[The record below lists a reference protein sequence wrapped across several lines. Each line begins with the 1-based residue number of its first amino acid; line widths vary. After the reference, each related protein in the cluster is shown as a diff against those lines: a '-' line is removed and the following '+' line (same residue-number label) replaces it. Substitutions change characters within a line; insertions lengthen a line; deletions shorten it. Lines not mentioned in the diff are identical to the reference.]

1 MDPVL
6 RFLANHWLPA
16 SLFMLAFG
24 LATWWFALRRRLIL
38 SAPLL
43 LAAVGLAVF
52 ALGGTALTA
61 NDLANWLAVSAILFL
76 LLLILVL
83 VTTTWW
89 SAPLGYLAGACLLVG
104 LGGITLDPLQQGVR
118 ESWRFLRGLEPLQPA
133 WLILLLLVPV
143 IIWMSYRSL
152 AGLGPVRRW
161 VAIGLRCSL
170 IVLLTLALAETQGRM
185 PHENVTVLFLWDRSL
200 SVPDDEGGRVLRFI
214 NEAVEKRGPGHER
227 DRSGL
232 IVFGRQARVELPPS
246 DAPRFGLKDVVSV
259 VDKEHT
265 DVGAAIKLALATFP
279 EGSGKRIVLLSD
291 GNANRGNAEEQARQA
306 RRNGVQIDVVPL
318 AVGRRNDSDVLVQSV
333 EAPQTTEKGARLPI
347 RVVLRSHHPQTVLG
361 RLEVWETSQ
370 ERLVLRRDPV
380 PVEPLPGQPG
390 AEVKVI
396 LSAKG
401 QAVRRVL
408 EVRLR
413 QGLNT
418 FYFDQPISEKD
429 ESYSY
434 EARFEPIGVLNDRG
448 EKIQDGLP
456 GDRVQN
462 NSATAPVIARGHRSV
477 LLVES
482 EKGEHDPLVRQLA
495 KDPSLKV
502 SAVEVG
508 ALPQQPAELALV
520 LSKFDGVIL
529 ANVPADRLTE
539 EQQEI
544 LRSNTHD
551 QGAGLV
557 MIGGPNGFGA
567 GGWQGTKVEQALP
580 VTCDLK
586 SFEVE
591 GKNGLVLI
599 MHASEMARGNVWQKR
614 IAKLAIEKMAPGDE
628 FGLLF
633 YDFAAK
639 GKGQGGFPGGMSWHI
654 PLEVIQKVGRDK
666 LYRLVDSLEPGDM
679 PDFEPGM
686 KQAMDALIEK
696 KRAIDAKHVI
706 IISDGDPMPPG
717 LALLGQMKAKK
728 VSVTTVGVATHDAAL
743 DQRMKAIAD
752 ATAIITPQGRRGR
765 YYKVKNENDLPAIY
779 IKETRLISQSFLHT
793 QRFLPRLLYRSGPAQ
808 GLQEN
813 LEPLYGFVRTTK
825 RPSALVDMPIET
837 AKVGGQNFPLLAYW
851 QYGLGKGV
859 AFTSD
864 ARNVWDRDWY
874 NKSSLYSKF
883 WQQVVE
889 WSLRAV
895 DGGENLRVR
904 TEQRDGKV
912 KVIVEARED
921 KTPLTNLEIKGGVTT
936 TAPARGEKPPTLKF
950 EQTNSGVYEAEIK
963 AEEIGTYL
971 LNIQARWKSK
981 DGMDVA
987 KGVRAAVTVPYSPEF
1002 ADMGANTDLLDRL
1015 RELTDGKSYA
1025 EGTLPLVAKNG
1036 DVYRKMPMLYQS
1048 LQPLWYWLVLLAG
1061 LGLVLEV
1068 AVRRIAVDPAK
1079 LAVGARQIWGSL
1091 RGRREQ
1097 AAQTPQFLDR
1107 LKNRKD
1113 QVGQAIEKGELK
1125 KRRFEGEALPASP
1138 PPVAPTRMPEMKQE
1152 PRPEPKPESEQEPID
1167 FASRL
1172 QRAKRKAMEEREK
1185 RLEE

>member
-1 MDPVL
+1 METWL
-6 RFLANHWLPA
+6 RFLANHWLADTLALLA
-16 SLFMLAFG
+16 SLLAG
-24 LATWWFALRRRLIL
+24 WRLLRRRHV
-38 SAPLL
+38 SSPLL
-43 LAAVGLAVF
+43 SVVASGLGLF
-52 ALGGTALTA
+52 ALGGLALSA
-61 NDLANWLAVSAILFL
+61 NDFSVWLVVGASIALFL
-76 LLLILVL
+76 LLVVL

-89 SAPLGYLAGACLLVG
+89 STPVACLVGVCLFLG
-104 LGGITLDPLQQGVR
+104 LGALVLNPSQRAMADC
-118 ESWRFLRGLEPLQPA
+118 WHFLLGLEPQQPA
-133 WLILLLLVPV
+133 WLFLLLLIPLIV
-143 IIWMSYRSL
+143 WMSYRSL

-161 VAIGLRCSL
+161 VAIVLRCSL

-185 PHENVTVLFLWDRSL
+185 SHENLTVLFLWDRSL
-200 SVPDDEGGRVLRFI
+200 SVPDDEEARVLKFI

-227 DRSGL
+227 DRTGL

-259 VDKEHT
+259 VDRAHT
-265 DVGAAIKLALATFP
+265 DVGAAIKLALASFP
-279 EGSGKRIVLLSD
+279 EGSAKRIVLLSD

-318 AVGRRNDSDVLVQSV
+318 AVGRTNDTDVLVQSV

-347 RVVLRSHHPQTVLG
+347 RVVLRSHHPKTVLG

-370 ERLVLRRDPV
+370 ERLLNHQDAA

-390 AEVKVI
+390 AEIKVI
-396 LSAKG
+396 RSAEG
-401 QAVRRVL
+401 QPVRRIL

-418 FYFDQPISEKD
+418 YYFDQPISEKD

-434 EARFEPIGVLNDRG
+434 EAKFEPVAVLDERG

-462 NSATAPVIARGHRSV
+462 NSASAPVIARGQRRV
-477 LLVES
+477 LLVETAA
-482 EKGEHDPLVRQLA
+482 GEHEALVRQLA

-502 SAVEVG
+502 SAVESD
-508 ALPQQPAELALV
+508 ALPRRAEELALV
-520 LSKFDGVIL
+520 LSRFDGVIL
-529 ANVPADRLTE
+529 ANVPADKLTE

-544 LRSNTHD
+544 IRSNTHD

-567 GGWQGTKVEQALP
+567 GGWQGTKIEQALP

-599 MHASEMARGNVWQKR
+599 MHASEMAQGNMWQKR
-614 IAKLAIEKMAPGDE
+614 IAKLAIEKMSPGDE
-628 FGLLF
+628 FGLLY
-633 YDFAAK
+633 YDFTAK
-639 GKGQGGFPGGMSWHI
+639 GPGQGGFAGGMSWHI
-654 PLEVIQKVGRDK
+654 PLEVIQNVGRPR
-666 LYRLVDSLEPGDM
+666 LYAKIDSLEPGDM

-686 KQAMDALIEK
+686 KLAMDALTEK
-696 KRAIDAKHVI
+696 KRMLDAKHVI
-706 IISDGDPMPPG
+706 IISDGDPAAPG
-717 LALLGQMKAKK
+717 AAILNQFRANK
-728 VSVTTVGVATHDAAL
+728 VSVSTVGVATHGAAD

-752 ATAIITPQGRRGR
+752 ATAIITPQGRRGK
-765 YYKVKNENDLPAIY
+765 YYNVKNENDLPAIY

-793 QRFLPRLLYRSGPAQ
+793 QKFLPRLAYRSGPAQ
-808 GLQEN
+808 GLQES
-813 LEPLYGFVRTTK
+813 LEPLYGFVRTTR

-837 AKVGGQNFPLLAYW
+837 AKIGGQQFPLLAYW

-864 ARNVWDRDWY
+864 ARNIWDRDWY

-904 TEQRDGKV
+904 TEQLDGKV
-912 KVIVEARED
+912 KVIVEARDE
-921 KTPLTNLEIKGGVTT
+921 KVPLTNVDVRGGVTA
-936 TAPARGEKPPTLKF
+936 TAQRGEKPPVLKF

-971 LNIQARWKSK
+971 INIQASWKGK
-981 DGMDVA
+981 DGKGVT
-987 KGVRAAVTVPYSPEF
+987 KGVRAAVAVPYSPEF
-1002 ADMGANTDLLDRL
+1002 ADVGANTDLMDRI
-1015 RELTDGKSYA
+1015 RRLTDGKPFTEDSLYD
-1025 EGTLPLVAKNG
+1025 VAKSG
-1036 DVYRKMPMLYQS
+1036 EVYRKMPLHYQS

-1061 LGLVLEV
+1061 LGLVLDV
-1068 AVRRIAVDPAK
+1068 AVRRIAIDPSK
-1079 LAVGARQIWGSL
+1079 LSAGATRVWDHL
-1091 RGRREQ
+1091 RGRRNLAE
-1097 AAQTPQFLDR
+1097 QTPQFLDR
-1107 LKNRKD
+1107 LKNRKV
-1113 QVGQAIEKGELK
+1113 QVGEAIDKGELK
-1125 KRRFEGEALPASP
+1125 KRRFEGEAVAP
-1138 PPVAPTRMPEMKQE
+1138 PPAGTTPPR
-1152 PRPEPKPESEQEPID
+1152 RPEPKKEPRPAPPPEPEGAPTD

-1172 QRAKRKAMEEREK
+1172 QRAKRRAMEERE
-1185 RLEE
+1185 RRSEE